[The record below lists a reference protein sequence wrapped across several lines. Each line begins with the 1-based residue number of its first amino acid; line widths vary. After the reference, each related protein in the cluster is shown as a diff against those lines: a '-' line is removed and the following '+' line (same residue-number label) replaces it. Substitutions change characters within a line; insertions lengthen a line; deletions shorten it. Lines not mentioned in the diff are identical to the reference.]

1 MITRRALP
9 AALILLITALAC
21 VVPGLSTAS
30 QPAPVASPLGT
41 ADTRL
46 EIMVAETV
54 SAALEQ
60 TQQAVPTF
68 TLEPTSTS
76 TPRPTITPSPTPDVD
91 DSGSSIDRFED
102 NTSKFTD
109 SRAGYEITLL
119 KGWLP
124 VRINE
129 QEYLDAWLLPE
140 LSDPAMQRSLGSI
153 GSQSPDELRLFVID
167 IQEGHTEIDFVT
179 NINLYWDQKNEMSLD
194 NDEDLKAEAAAL
206 SKALP
211 GLEVLTSELSVTTS
225 EVPIGI
231 IISKTPVTTLDGV
244 AVELSQKQVFIKTNV
259 GVLIITLSTTE
270 ELKQTVLPQF
280 DSMIETFKI
289 TNP

>member
-1 MITRRALP
+1 MKTQRALL
-9 AALILLITALAC
+9 AALSLLMTILAC
-21 VVPGLSTAS
+21 VVPGLPAS

-60 TQQAVPTF
+60 TQQAVPTS
-68 TLEPTSTS
+68 TLVPTSTS
-76 TPRPTITPSPTPDVD
+76 TPAPTVTPSPAPDAD

-109 SRAGYEITLL
+109 HRAGYEITLQE
-119 KGWLP
+119 GWLP

-153 GSQSPDELRLFVID
+153 GSQNPDELRLFVLD

-179 NINLYWDQKNEMSLD
+179 NINLYWDQKKEMSLD
-194 NDEDLKAEAAAL
+194 NDEGLKAEAAAL
-206 SKALP
+206 SSALP
-211 GLEVLTSELSVTTS
+211 GLEVLTSELSTTS
-225 EVPIGI
+225 EIPIGI
-231 IISKTPVTTLDGV
+231 ITSKSPVTTLDGV
-244 AVELSQKQVFIKTNV
+244 AVELFQKQVFVKTKV
-259 GVLIITLSTTE
+259 GILIITLSTTE
-270 ELKQTVLPQF
+270 ELKQAVLPQF
-280 DSMIETFKI
+280 DAMIETFKI

>member
-1 MITRRALP
+1 MKTQRALL
-9 AALILLITALAC
+9 AALSLLMTILAC
-21 VVPGLSTAS
+21 VVPGLPAS
-30 QPAPVASPLGT
+30 QPVPVASPLGT

-60 TQQAVPTF
+60 TQQAVPTS
-68 TLEPTSTS
+68 TLVPTSTS
-76 TPRPTITPSPTPDVD
+76 TPAPTVTPSPAPDAD

-109 SRAGYEITLL
+109 HRAGYEITLQE
-119 KGWLP
+119 GWLP

-153 GSQSPDELRLFVID
+153 GSQNPDELRLFVLD

-179 NINLYWDQKNEMSLD
+179 NINLYWDQKKEMSLD
-194 NDEDLKAEAAAL
+194 NDEGLKAEAAAL
-206 SKALP
+206 SSALP
-211 GLEVLTSELSVTTS
+211 GLEVLTSELSTTS
-225 EVPIGI
+225 EIPIGI
-231 IISKTPVTTLDGV
+231 ITSKSPVTTLDGV
-244 AVELSQKQVFIKTNV
+244 AVELFQKQVFVKTKE
-259 GVLIITLSTTE
+259 GILIITLSTTE
-270 ELKQTVLPQF
+270 ELKQAVLPQF
-280 DSMIETFKI
+280 DAMIETFKI

>member
-1 MITRRALP
+1 MKTQRALL
-9 AALILLITALAC
+9 AALSLLMTILAC
-21 VVPGLSTAS
+21 VVPGLPAS

-60 TQQAVPTF
+60 TQQAVPTS
-68 TLEPTSTS
+68 TLVPTSTS
-76 TPRPTITPSPTPDVD
+76 TPAPTVTPSPAPDAD

-109 SRAGYEITLL
+109 HRAGYEITLQE
-119 KGWLP
+119 GWLP

-153 GSQSPDELRLFVID
+153 GSQNPDELRLFVLD
-167 IQEGHTEIDFVT
+167 IQEGHMEIDFVT
-179 NINLYWDQKNEMSLD
+179 NINLYWDQKKEMSLD
-194 NDEDLKAEAAAL
+194 NDEGLKAEAAAL
-206 SKALP
+206 SNALP
-211 GLEVLTSELSVTTS
+211 GLEVLTSELSTTS
-225 EVPIGI
+225 EIPIGI
-231 IISKTPVTTLDGV
+231 ITSKSPVTTLDGV
-244 AVELSQKQVFIKTNV
+244 AVELFQKQVFVKTKV
-259 GVLIITLSTTE
+259 GILIITLSTTE
-270 ELKQTVLPQF
+270 ELKQAVLPQF
-280 DSMIETFKI
+280 DAMIETFKI

>member
-1 MITRRALP
+1 MKTQRALI
-9 AALILLITALAC
+9 AALSLLTTILAC
-21 VVPGLSTAS
+21 VVPGLPAS

-54 SAALEQ
+54 SAALAQ
-60 TQQAVPTF
+60 TQQAVPTL
-68 TLEPTSTS
+68 TPVPVSTS
-76 TPRPTITPSPTPDVD
+76 TLRPTVTPSPTPDVD

-102 NTSKFTD
+102 NTSKFAD

-119 KGWLP
+119 EGWLP
-124 VRINE
+124 IRINQ

-140 LSDPAMQRSLGSI
+140 LSDPAMQRSLSSI
-153 GSQSPDELRLFVID
+153 GSQNPDELRLFVLD

-194 NDEDLKAEAAAL
+194 NDEDLKTEAAAL

-211 GLEVLTSELSVTTS
+211 GLEVLTSELSITTS
-225 EVPIGI
+225 GLPIGVI
-231 IISKTPVTTLDGV
+231 TSKAPVTTLDGV
-244 AVELSQKQVFIKTNV
+244 AVELSQKQVFVKTNV
-259 GVLIITLSTTE
+259 GILIITLSTTE

-280 DSMIETFKI
+280 DTMIETFKI

>member
-1 MITRRALP
+1 MKTQRALL
-9 AALILLITALAC
+9 AALSLLMTILAC
-21 VVPGLSTAS
+21 VVPGLPAS
-30 QPAPVASPLGT
+30 QPVPVASPLGT

-54 SAALEQ
+54 SVALEQ
-60 TQQAVPTF
+60 TQQAVPTS
-68 TLEPTSTS
+68 TLVPTSTS
-76 TPRPTITPSPTPDVD
+76 TPAPTVTPSPAPDAD

-109 SRAGYEITLL
+109 HRAGYEITLQE
-119 KGWLP
+119 GWLP

-153 GSQSPDELRLFVID
+153 GSQNPDELRLFVLD

-179 NINLYWDQKNEMSLD
+179 NINLYWDQKKEMSLD
-194 NDEDLKAEAAAL
+194 NDEGLKAEAAAL
-206 SKALP
+206 SNALP
-211 GLEVLTSELSVTTS
+211 GLEVLTSELSTTS
-225 EVPIGI
+225 EIPIGI
-231 IISKTPVTTLDGV
+231 ITSKSPVTTLDGV
-244 AVELSQKQVFIKTNV
+244 AVELFQKQVFVKTKV
-259 GVLIITLSTTE
+259 GILIITLSTTE
-270 ELKQTVLPQF
+270 ELKQAVLPQF
-280 DSMIETFKI
+280 DAMIETFKI